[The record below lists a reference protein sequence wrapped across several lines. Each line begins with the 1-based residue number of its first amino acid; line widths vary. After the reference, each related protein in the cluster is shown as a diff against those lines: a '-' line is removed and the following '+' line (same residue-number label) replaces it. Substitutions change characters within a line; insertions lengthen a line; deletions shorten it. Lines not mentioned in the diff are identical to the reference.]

1 MSTIRHIG
9 TGWMIVLM
17 LAVAGGQNSEPTALP
32 AGSATVAELKGAVE
46 VHSPQGDAVAAQRG
60 TVLAAESK
68 IDTAKGSVLL
78 DLQDGSQVLV
88 KPNSHVVLK
97 APSQDK
103 GYWLELLLGK
113 INAKVQKRLGNAPSF
128 RMGTPTAVITVRGT
142 RFSVDVDKKEH
153 TRVEVYE
160 GLVEVAGFLPGSTPV
175 LVRPGF
181 STGVEQNRPPEQP
194 RGIDNRENRENH
206 EMENRWNPG
215 GAPGGHGEDDRDQ
228 RERPGTHTSPP
239 NSGTPDPERDD
250 GPE

>member
-1 MSTIRHIG
+1 MSAIRHVAA
-9 TGWMIVLM
+9 GWMIVLM
-17 LAVAGGQNSEPTALP
+17 LAVAGGQNSQPTALP
-32 AGSATVAELKGAVE
+32 VGSATVAELKGAVE
-46 VHSPQGDAVAAQRG
+46 VHSPQGESITAQRG

-97 APSQDK
+97 APNQDK

-113 INAKVQKRLGNAPSF
+113 INAKVQKRQGNAPSF

-142 RFSVDVDKKEH
+142 RFLVDVDKKEH

-160 GLVEVAGFLPGSTPV
+160 GLVEVSGFLPGATPV

-194 RGIDNRENRENH
+194 RGIDNRENRDMENH
-206 EMENRWNPG
+206 WNPG

-228 RERPGTHTSPP
+228 HERPGTHSNPPP

-250 GPE
+250 E